1 MNPARHSTDTDATPI
16 EPRTESGSQGSYGPR
31 LRRAILTL
39 VAAIGMHLWLVPAP
53 GTARFSRSSLA
64 IAPVLSQ
71 SGIGLVGRTATNH
84 SIPAVHGRPVE
95 VRSEF
100 VTARQAAEPADAD
113 PRGMQREPDV
123 PVATSGFLRAQG
135 DVAVDGRE
143 TTAPALP
150 IDSVEYLDRLPST
163 ATSATPLLAAM
174 VERTVP
180 VSSLALS
187 TAPPPE
193 PAPSFANA
201 PSASVTAPAVERTAE
216 VQKQEDIV
224 RKVLLDYTR
233 AFEHLD
239 VQATKAI
246 WPSVDDRALQRA
258 FQQLDSQQLR
268 FASCGVSV
276 SGRDANARCRGEATY
291 RPKVGSRVLRL
302 TEREWTFSLSR
313 DNDRWRI
320 VNATLQ

>member
-123 PVATSGFLRAQG
+123 PVATSGFLRAQS

-201 PSASVTAPAVERTAE
+201 PSASGTAPAVERTAE